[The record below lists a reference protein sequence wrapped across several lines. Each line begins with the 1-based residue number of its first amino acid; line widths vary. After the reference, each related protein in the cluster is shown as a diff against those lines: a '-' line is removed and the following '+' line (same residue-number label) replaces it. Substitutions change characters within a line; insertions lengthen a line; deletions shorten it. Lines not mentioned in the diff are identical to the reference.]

1 MARRTLAAAALA
13 AVAALITA
21 TSAFAHAGNPNF
33 ESLVSGVSPSI
44 PGFSVQVLNG
54 DDRLAVE
61 NSGKQTVTID
71 GYNGEPYVR
80 MDPNGTV
87 SVNLKSPAYY
97 LNNDPLNPGP
107 VPAFADPNAAP
118 QWKVV
123 EHTGRFEFHDHRIHF
138 MSATTPAQVK
148 DKSKRTKVFDWKVP
162 VKTATAT
169 GSINGELFWRGS
181 SGGAPF
187 GAFIGL
193 GVIVLLGLAMVGIV
207 RRRRAATAGLA
218 PDGPALDGAAPDRPA
233 PDGPAPAAA
242 AAAGDAADG
251 DAQEAAPE
259 SEPAPVAARERV
271 REEAW

>member
-1 MARRTLAAAALA
+1 MARRTLVAAALA
-13 AVAALITA
+13 AVAALISA

-33 ESLVSGVSPSI
+33 ESLVRGVSPSI

-61 NSGKQTVTID
+61 NTGKQTVTID

-80 MDPNGTV
+80 MDPGGTV

-107 VPAFADPNAAP
+107 VPAFADANAPP

-123 EHTGRFEFHDHRIHF
+123 EHTGRYEFHDHRIHF
-138 MSATTPAQVK
+138 MSKSTPSQIK

-162 VKTATAT
+162 VKTASAS
-169 GSINGELFWRGS
+169 GAINGELFWRGS
-181 SGGAPF
+181 SGGAPV
-187 GAFIGL
+187 GAFVGL
-193 GVIVLLGLAMVGIV
+193 GLIVLLGIAFVGVV
-207 RRRRAATAGLA
+207 RRRRAAADGEA
-218 PDGPALDGAAPDRPA
+218 PDGGGVPD
-233 PDGPAPAAA
+233 AAA
-242 AAAGDAADG
+242 T
-251 DAQEAAPE
+251 PE
-259 SEPAPVAARERV
+259 PERV